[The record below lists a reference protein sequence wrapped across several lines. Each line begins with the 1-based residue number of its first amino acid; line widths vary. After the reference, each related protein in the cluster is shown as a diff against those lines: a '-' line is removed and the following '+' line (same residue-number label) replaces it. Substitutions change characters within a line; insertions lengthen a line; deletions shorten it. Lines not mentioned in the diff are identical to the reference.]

1 MSYIYKGKKYT
12 LTVTEERF
20 TVECEGVEICSLIP
34 TSPVMTVTV
43 DGNGTCPEDY
53 TEHPDLDEETV
64 SFETEG
70 DSLYRWRTKSSLWE
84 KVYTLSCDPDGFTYT
99 VTVTGE
105 GNIGKVTYFANG
117 NSLQKNRHCMTD
129 TQNHSTYGFY
139 EYYFPCPS
147 PNPANAMRRTTG
159 SDFHSFFE
167 LLIPPPYVYSFHA
180 WGVDTRMGL
189 GLFAKAGEYNFA
201 KFDYNRVKR
210 GEQFFFHLSTDL
222 EGHTNAKGEFTLPA
236 IRGFFGEDDDD
247 IIRQYCD
254 YHYSTG
260 LCRKNPRE
268 NMPRWWYGPIVCG
281 WHEQYTLMENGIPQ
295 KDYATQ
301 AVYEHIAEEIEKH
314 NIRPT
319 ILIVDDKWQKTYG
332 DCLPDTEKWP
342 DMRAFTDKMHA
353 RGIHTLLW
361 FRLWGGEGLPE
372 EERLDMPKAMN
383 DWGDTPYADPT
394 SEAYRAHL
402 KKILHTLLSPDEG
415 CMNADGL
422 KLDYSLVMP
431 LGKAAKSRGGIYGV
445 EMTKTLYK
453 LIYDTAKEIKPDCL
467 INASPAHP
475 YFDEVC
481 DQARLHDCCWS
492 MRNQAELM
500 AERAR
505 IFRAAMPGVL
515 IDTDSANYASRPDA
529 MRYFRAMPEIGIPD
543 IYQFSNSCHI
553 TLKDEDWR
561 EIERIFN
568 DYSDRVDKMFADK

>member
-1 MSYIYKGKKYT
+1 
-12 LTVTEERF
+12 
-20 TVECEGVEICSLIP
+20 
-34 TSPVMTVTV
+34 
-43 DGNGTCPEDY
+43 
-53 TEHPDLDEETV
+53 
-64 SFETEG
+64 
-70 DSLYRWRTKSSLWE
+70 
-84 KVYTLSCDPDGFTYT
+84 
-99 VTVTGE
+99 
-105 GNIGKVTYFANG
+105 
-117 NSLQKNRHCMTD
+117 
-129 TQNHSTYGFY
+129 
-139 EYYFPCPS
+139 
-147 PNPANAMRRTTG
+147 
-159 SDFHSFFE
+159 
-167 LLIPPPYVYSFHA
+167 
-180 WGVDTRMGL
+180 
-189 GLFAKAGEYNFA
+189 
-201 KFDYNRVKR
+201 
-210 GEQFFFHLSTDL
+210 
-222 EGHTNAKGEFTLPA
+222 
-236 IRGFFGEDDDD
+236 
-247 IIRQYCD
+247 
-254 YHYSTG
+254 
-260 LCRKNPRE
+260 
-268 NMPRWWYGPIVCG
+268 
-281 WHEQYTLMENGIPQ
+281 
-295 KDYATQ
+295 
-301 AVYEHIAEEIEKH
+301 
-314 NIRPT
+314 
-319 ILIVDDKWQKTYG
+319 
-332 DCLPDTEKWP
+332 
-342 DMRAFTDKMHA
+342 
-353 RGIHTLLW
+353 
-361 FRLWGGEGLPE
+361 
-372 EERLDMPKAMN
+372 MPKAMN